1 MYNQGKLNGHILWY
15 LIKDKLDNAF
25 ILLSLLDISKKFRPI
40 FIVGKMGFSKK
51 GESMTEGKDLHLTM
65 TMEEV
70 NLMKIL

>member
-1 MYNQGKLNGHILWY
+1 MYNQGKLNHHILWY

-25 ILLSLLDISKKFRPI
+25 ILFSLLDISKKFRPI
-40 FIVGKMGFSKK
+40 FIVGKMSFFKK